1 LGQAPQRFRSAET
14 IYAALVA
21 LEREA
26 TGERRAE
33 LMLEAKFAGQGACS
47 IFRRDVQRVVA
58 DFWIVS
64 LRSLVALFGAL
75 NYFSHIWLIVS
86 TGG

>member
-1 LGQAPQRFRSAET
+1 M
-14 IYAALVA
+14 VV
-21 LEREA
+21 
-26 TGERRAE
+26 RRA
-33 LMLEAKFAGQGACS
+33 MGPDS
-47 IFRRDVQRVVA
+47 IKPRTSRYGVPH
-58 DFWIVS
+58 FWIVS